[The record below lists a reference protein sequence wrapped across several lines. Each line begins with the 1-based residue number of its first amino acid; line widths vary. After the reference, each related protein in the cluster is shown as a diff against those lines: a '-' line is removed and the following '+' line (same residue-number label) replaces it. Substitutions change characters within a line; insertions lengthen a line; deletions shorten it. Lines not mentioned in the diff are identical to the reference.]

1 MSTQSFNGL
10 LPSYRLISMTTMIW
24 DKKILKRKNLLNF
37 KMNLHQI
44 WFQPLARTGA
54 LDSSKSDLFLW
65 HIFINKRYFFC
76 ETFSSFVLSP
86 PEFLEKLMLLKQLD
100 LTRCELFAT
109 CVYLHNNNNQLSWKL
124 FTYIEYF
131 WRFFFQLFLP
141 KCFAYFPC

>member
-10 LPSYRLISMTTMIW
+10 LPSDRLISMTTMIW
-24 DKKILKRKNLLNF
+24 EKKLWKGKTCCILKWIYTKYGFNHWLEQVRWIHPKVICF
-37 KMNLHQI
+37 SDI
-44 WFQPLARTGA
+44 F
-54 LDSSKSDLFLW
+54 SSTKD
-65 HIFINKRYFFC
+65 IFC

-141 KCFAYFPC
+141 KCFTYFPC

>member
-24 DKKILKRKNLLNF
+24 DKKMWKGKTCWILKWIYTKYGFNHWLEQVRWIHPKVICF
-37 KMNLHQI
+37 SDI
-44 WFQPLARTGA
+44 F
-54 LDSSKSDLFLW
+54 SSTKD
-65 HIFINKRYFFC
+65 IFC

>member
-10 LPSYRLISMTTMIW
+10 LPSDRLISMTTMIW
-24 DKKILKRKNLLNF
+24 DKKILKRKSCWILKWIYTKYGFNHWLEQVRWIHPKVICF
-37 KMNLHQI
+37 SDI
-44 WFQPLARTGA
+44 F
-54 LDSSKSDLFLW
+54 SSTKD
-65 HIFINKRYFFC
+65 IFC

-141 KCFAYFPC
+141 KCFTYFPC